1 MFKMSTMTENMTLNF
16 QYNSHTVGALQNKT
30 ELKTRKYDYNTSHGL
45 MLWRQGI
52 KQKTKYLPSYEV
64 KRLLYKTIILLVRR
78 LEALYSARFKENPVT
93 LQEVRTQFPLIS
105 YLSYIKFL

>member
-1 MFKMSTMTENMTLNF
+1 
-16 QYNSHTVGALQNKT
+16 
-30 ELKTRKYDYNTSHGL
+30 

-64 KRLLYKTIILLVRR
+64 KQLFKTIILLVRR
-78 LEALYSARFKENPVT
+78 LEALYSACFKGNPVT
-93 LQEVRTQFPLIS
+93 LKEVRTQFPLIS